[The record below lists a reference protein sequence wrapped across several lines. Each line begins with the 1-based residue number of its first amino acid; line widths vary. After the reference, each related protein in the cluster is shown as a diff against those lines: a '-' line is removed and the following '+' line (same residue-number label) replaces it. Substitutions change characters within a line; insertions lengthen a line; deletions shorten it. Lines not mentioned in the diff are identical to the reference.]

1 MTNQQKLKKL
11 FARLDEIDA
20 YGRSIGKLSFDM
32 ECCAPEEGIARAGED
47 MAVLGKQIHKLTHD
61 KRFEALIEEL
71 LRLDNPYHCP
81 HGRPTMIVFSQSD
94 MDRKF
99 KRIVT

>member
-32 ECCAPEEGIARAGED
+32 ECCAPEEGTARPRRASPGP
-47 MAVLGKQIHKLTHD
+47 A
-61 KRFEALIEEL
+61 
-71 LRLDNPYHCP
+71 
-81 HGRPTMIVFSQSD
+81 
-94 MDRKF
+94 
-99 KRIVT
+99 RIWPCWASRSTS